1 LSEPKPA
8 AAHARAHSSAHDHAH
23 AHDEPH
29 EHAEA
34 DDDGD
39 DGEPSSTGFLP
50 ISLAISLF
58 VTGLFVLGLIPGV
71 SCG

>member
-1 LSEPKPA
+1 LSEPDSKD
-8 AAHARAHSSAHDHAH
+8 AHERAHGHAHDHSH
-23 AHDEPH
+23 GGAHDH
-29 EHAEA
+29 DEHQ
-34 DDDGD
+34 D